1 LSRFTPDAAAALD
14 GPDWLRTRRTAAAER
29 FAAVSLPT
37 AAEEIWRYSRVSQ
50 LDLDRYVP
58 AGGAS
63 GRGNGNGPAGVPAGL
78 DRVLAISGA
87 RSGLL
92 VLHNGR
98 VVHRELDPALEARG
112 VVLGDALDL
121 PDGDDVVARA
131 DSSADAFTELNAAFL
146 RGAAVLRVPPGVAVP
161 EQILI
166 LHWFDGEGDDGPAG
180 DDDDGAG
187 GDGAGG
193 EGIAAFPRTILSAG
207 PDSQVTVVEHQASA
221 DVRALVDPMVH
232 IDVADAARLRYL
244 NVQDLGPRVFQ
255 VGYQASQVGRDASLY
270 SSVVALGGDYARVRT
285 DSRMTGKGGSA
296 ELNAVYFTDGDRM
309 HDFRTLQDHIAPST
323 SSDLLFKGALQ
334 DRGRSVYSGLIRVQ
348 PEARGT
354 NAFQT
359 NRNLVLSEGAG
370 AESVPNLEILTDDV
384 RCSHASAVG
393 PVDEEQ
399 LYYMESRG
407 IPPVAAERLIVL
419 GFLGEVLDRLPS
431 PSLVA
436 SVRAAI
442 ARRLA
447 SRDDADADA
456 TAGAPAR

>member
-1 LSRFTPDAAAALD
+1 LSRFTPAAAAALE
-14 GPDWLRTRRTAAAER
+14 GPDWLRLRRTAAAER
-29 FAAVSLPT
+29 FGAASLPT
-37 AAEEIWRYSRVSQ
+37 EAEEIWRYSRVSQ
-50 LDLDRYVP
+50 IDLDAYTP
-58 AGGAS
+58 AGGPGA
-63 GRGNGNGPAGVPAGL
+63 GHGHGNGSSGMPPQLA
-78 DRVLAISGA
+78 DVLAKAGP

-98 VVHRELDPALEARG
+98 VVHRELDPALEERG
-112 VVLGDALDL
+112 VVLADGLDR
-121 PDGDDVVARA
+121 PDGDDLLATSDTDV
-131 DSSADAFTELNAAFL
+131 DAFTELNAAFGL
-146 RGAAVLRVPPGVAVP
+146 GAALLRVPPGVHVP
-161 EQILI
+161 EQVLI
-166 LHWFDGEGDDGPAG
+166 LHWFDGEGPD
-180 DDDDGAG
+180 
-187 GDGAGG
+187 G
-193 EGIAAFPRTILSAG
+193 EGVAAFPRTILSAG
-207 PDSQVTVVEHQASA
+207 EDSQVTVVEHQASA
-221 DVRALVDPMVH
+221 DVLALVDPVVR

-244 NVQDLGPRVFQ
+244 NVQDLGPRVSQ
-255 VGYQASQVGRDASLY
+255 VGYQASRVGRDASLY

-285 DSRMTGKGGSA
+285 DSRIDGKGGSA

-309 HDFRTLQDHIAPST
+309 HDFRTLQDHVAPST

-399 LYYMESRG
+399 LYYLESRG
-407 IPPVAAERLIVL
+407 VPPVAAERLIVL

-431 PSLVA
+431 PALVA
-436 SVRAAI
+436 VLRAAI

-447 SRDDADADA
+447 SRDDAPAELDASV
-456 TAGAPAR
+456 